1 MFDYLSKPRDITKY
15 TLMRGVTDFGNMAQ
29 FNMFEGGHPLL
40 ILVSTPKFLE
50 KLAQNDSNFN
60 VLFTNYKHILE
71 YEFRGISGLD
81 AITGDTQEITNGI
94 ASVNMIT
101 KVNMQSAST
110 FSMNYQEKSG
120 SVITKVHE
128 AYLKGVYDPRSNF
141 KHYHGLIEKGII
153 PAEEAGYEQEI
164 FSFLYI
170 LTDNTGRR
178 LERAVFIVAAQPT
191 SADFTIYNT
200 EKGDNSFKDISVEF
214 NGFPI
219 INDDVDRRAQEVLD
233 WIINPANANR
243 MHLNSN
249 DFTYTGQDAISDLV
263 GK

>member
-40 ILVSTPKFLE
+40 ILVSAPNFLE
-50 KLAQNDSNFN
+50 KLAQTDDTFN

-110 FSMNYQEKSG
+110 FSMNYQEKAG

-128 AYLKGVYDPRSNF
+128 TYLKGLYDPRSNF

-153 PAEEAGYEQEI
+153 PPDEVGYEQEI

-191 SADFTIYNT
+191 SADYTIYNS

-219 INDDVDRRAQEVLD
+219 MNDDVDKKALDVLN
-233 WIINPANANR
+233 WLISPANENR
-243 MHLNSN
+243 IRLNSN
-249 DFTYTGQDAISDLV
+249 DFTYKAQADIENV
-263 GK
+263 IGK

>member
-110 FSMNYQEKSG
+110 FSMNYQEKAG
-120 SVITKVHE
+120 SVLTKVHE
-128 AYLKGVYDPRSNF
+128 TFLKGVYDPRSNF

-153 PAEEAGYEQEI
+153 APEEAGYEQEI

-191 SADFTIYNT
+191 SADFTIYNS

-219 INDDVDRRAQEVLD
+219 INDDVDRRALEVLN
-233 WIINPANANR
+233 WIISPANENR
-243 MHLNSN
+243 MYLNSN
-249 DFTYTGQDAISDLV
+249 DFAYTGQEAISDLV